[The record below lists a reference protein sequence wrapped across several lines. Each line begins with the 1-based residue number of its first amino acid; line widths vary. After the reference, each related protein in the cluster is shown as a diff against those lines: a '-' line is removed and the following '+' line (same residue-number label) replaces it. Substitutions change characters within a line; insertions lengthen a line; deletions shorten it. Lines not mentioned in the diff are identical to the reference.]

1 MTRNRPINLDGRRC
15 ECGAL
20 AENGSPTCR
29 KCRSRARWLRRK
41 QLAARRCLVTTA
53 KYQGS
58 ETLRGGDE
66 L

>member
-20 AENGSPTCR
+20 TENGSPVCR

-41 QLAARRCLVTTA
+41 NWRHHDHLVTSA
-53 KYQGS
+53 KYRIPKTTQ
-58 ETLRGGDE
+58 RR
-66 L
+66 

>member
-20 AENGSPTCR
+20 TENGSPHAV
-29 KCRSRARWLRRK
+29 SAAAGLRWLRRK
-41 QLAARRCLVTTA
+41 QLAARGCLMTTA

-58 ETLRGGDE
+58 ETLKRR
-66 L
+66 

>member
-20 AENGSPTCR
+20 TENGSPTCR

-41 QLAARRCLVTTA
+41 NWRHQDAFCDRSKVPGLRNAKRR
-53 KYQGS
+53 
-58 ETLRGGDE
+58 
-66 L
+66 